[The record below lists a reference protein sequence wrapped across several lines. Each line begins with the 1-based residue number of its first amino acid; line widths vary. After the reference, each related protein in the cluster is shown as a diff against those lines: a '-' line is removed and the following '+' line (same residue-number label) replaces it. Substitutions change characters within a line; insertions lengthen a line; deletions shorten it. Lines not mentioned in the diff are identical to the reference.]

1 MTEGAVNAMGRPSGR
16 AVIVLGLVVAM
27 MLGTTPSSAHAM
39 FVRIHDDPIMTPTL
53 TGHDKLAI
61 TSPSVVVVDGIYHM
75 VYAGFRLRTVQL
87 LGATSRDGVHWTKRA
102 APVLEPSSKRR
113 WMNMGV
119 AEAELRRGSEGVFYL
134 FFTGL
139 GPRESRSIGIAR
151 STGGPFGPWVVNP
164 KPIVRRTG
172 EFPKAIAPSVAVDP
186 FGDGR
191 AFLYYSVTDES
202 EGVWGLRAVTAT
214 EPFFDPVSGR
224 WAQFS
229 PAAGNRP
236 IVDPPVGSSV
246 GDASVVV
253 EDGVFHLFFTCL
265 TRDETTL
272 IGILTTHLA
281 TCQARGTT
289 GTAFTNDS
297 PARSFSPRPA
307 PAWDEN
313 VETPF
318 VMRDGPGRYLMWY
331 VGYRGSVLNPASFY
345 GASIGLASSATL

>member
-1 MTEGAVNAMGRPSGR
+1 
-16 AVIVLGLVVAM
+16 VIVLGVVVAM
-27 MLGTTPSSAHAM
+27 MLGTAPASAHAK
-39 FVRIHDDPIMTPTL
+39 FVRLYDGPIMTPTL
-53 TGHDKLAI
+53 TGYDKLAI

-75 VYAGFRLRTVQL
+75 LYAGFRLRTVQL
-87 LGATSRDGVHWTKRA
+87 LGATSRDGVHWIKRA

-119 AEAELRRGSEGVFYL
+119 AEAELRRGSDGVFYL

-139 GPRESRSIGIAR
+139 GPRESRAIGIAR

-164 KPIVRRTG
+164 KPIVRRSG
-172 EFPKAIAPSVAVDP
+172 EFPKAIAPSVAVNP

-191 AFLYYSVTDES
+191 AFLYYSVTDDS
-202 EGVWGLRAVTAT
+202 EGVWGLRVATAS
-214 EPFFDPVSGR
+214 EPFWDPSTGA
-224 WAQFS
+224 WAEFA
-229 PAAGNRP
+229 AAGGDKP
-236 IVDPPVGSSV
+236 IVAPPVGSSI
-246 GDASVVV
+246 GDASILV
-253 EDGVFHLFFTCL
+253 EGGVFYLFFTCL
-265 TRDETTL
+265 THDESTV
-272 IGILTTHLA
+272 IGLLTVHLA
-281 TCQARGTT
+281 TCEARGTSGIT
-289 GTAFTNDS
+289 FTNDS
-297 PARSFSPRPA
+297 PSRSFSPRPA